1 MSTLIKYDNEN
12 IKKQILRHVGE
23 IIFTKGTKGWNMDD
37 LSARV
42 GLAKNTLYRIIGSKE
57 EVIQESIMEHIK
69 DVQSRL
75 FGILNSDDDFSS
87 RLEKASDVYLDL
99 LNAVYS
105 ESFSCVFKDFPSI
118 ETNIISRRKEINRS
132 IIGFINE
139 GILINE
145 LKKNINAEVVY
156 ESFQSIILYYLKS
169 DYKPHEKKSRIS
181 DAFRII
187 INGIK
192 EEK

>member
-1 MSTLIKYDNEN
+1 
-12 IKKQILRHVGE
+12 
-23 IIFTKGTKGWNMDD
+23 MDD